1 MNTPINPSMGPR
13 EWAMLVALSILWG
26 GSFFF
31 VEIVVD
37 DWPPFSIVLSR
48 VLLAALAL
56 WAYVFATGRRLP
68 ANPSIWLAFATM
80 GLINNAIPFSLI
92 VWGQTQIAS
101 GLASIL
107 NATTPIFTVLVAG
120 YCLADERIS
129 PRKLVGAAFGFA
141 GVSLMIGPAALR
153 EFGAQVFAQFAILGA
168 ALSYA
173 SASVYGRRFRAMAI
187 DPVVVAAGQVTA
199 STLLIAP
206 LVLLLERP
214 FELGP
219 PGGTGVAALLGLG
232 LLSTA
237 LAYILYFRLLAAA
250 GATNVM
256 LVTLLIPVSAIL
268 LGAVVLGEVLAPQHF
283 GGMALIGLGLLAID
297 GRMWRRWRAATSTGR
312 LS

>member
-13 EWAMLVALSILWG
+13 EWAMLASLSILWG

-48 VLLAALAL
+48 VALAALAL
-56 WAYVFATGRRLP
+56 WVYVFATGRRLP
-68 ANPSIWLAFATM
+68 ASASIWLSFATM

-120 YCLADERIS
+120 YCLADERVS
-129 PRKLVGAAFGFA
+129 PRKIVGAVLGFA
-141 GVSLMIGPAALR
+141 GVSVMIGPAALR
-153 EFGAQVFAQFAILGA
+153 ELGAQVLAQVAILGA

-173 SASVYGRRFRAMAI
+173 FASVYGRRFRALAI
-187 DPVVVAAGQVTA
+187 DPVVVATGQVSA
-199 STLLIAP
+199 STLILLP
-206 LVLLLERP
+206 LVLLLEQP
-214 FELGP
+214 FGLALPDGA
-219 PGGTGVAALLGLG
+219 GIAALLGLG
-232 LLSTA
+232 LLSTG

-250 GATNVM
+250 GATNAM
-256 LVTLLIPVSAIL
+256 LVALLIPVSAIL
-268 LGAVVLGEVLAPQHF
+268 LGVLVLDEVLAPQQLA
-283 GGMALIGLGLLAID
+283 GMALIVLGLLAID
-297 GRMWRRWRAATSTGR
+297 GRPWRRLRGLVIRRESI
-312 LS
+312 

>member
-13 EWAMLVALSILWG
+13 EWSMLVGLSILWG

-56 WAYVFATGRRLP
+56 WAYIFATGRRLP

-120 YCLADERIS
+120 YWLADERIS
-129 PRKLVGAAFGFA
+129 PRKLAGAAFGFA

-153 EFGAQVFAQFAILGA
+153 EFGAPVFAQFAILGA

-173 SASVYGRRFRAMAI
+173 FASVYGRRFRALAI
-187 DPVVVAAGQVTA
+187 DPVVVAAGQVSA
-199 STLLIAP
+199 STLLLAP

-214 FELGP
+214 FELSP
-219 PGGTGVAALLGLG
+219 PGGAGVAALLGLG

-283 GGMALIGLGLLAID
+283 GGMALIALGLLAID
-297 GRMWRRWRAATSTGR
+297 GRAWRYLQAATSPGR
-312 LS
+312 SS

>member
-1 MNTPINPSMGPR
+1 MNIPINQSMGPR
-13 EWAMLVALSILWG
+13 EWTMLVALSILWG

-31 VEIVVD
+31 VEVVLD
-37 DWPPFSIVLSR
+37 DWPPFSIVLAR

-56 WAYVFATGRRLP
+56 WAYVFATGRRPP
-68 ANPSIWLAFATM
+68 ANPEIWLAFATM

-129 PRKLVGAAFGFA
+129 ARKIVGAAFGIA
-141 GVSLMIGPAALR
+141 GVSVMIGPAALR
-153 EFGAQVFAQFAILGA
+153 EVGAQVFAQFAILGA

-173 SASVYGRRFRAMAI
+173 FASVYGRRFRALAI

-199 STLLIAP
+199 STLILLP

-214 FELGP
+214 FALAP
-219 PGGTGVAALLGLG
+219 PDGAGVAALLGLG
-232 LLSTA
+232 LLSTG

-256 LVTLLIPVSAIL
+256 LVALLIPVSAIL
-268 LGAVVLGEVLAPQHF
+268 LGAIVLGEVLAPQHF
-283 GGMALIGLGLLAID
+283 GGMALIALGLAAID
-297 GRMWRRWRAATSTGR
+297 GRPWRRWQAAIGARGS
-312 LS
+312 S